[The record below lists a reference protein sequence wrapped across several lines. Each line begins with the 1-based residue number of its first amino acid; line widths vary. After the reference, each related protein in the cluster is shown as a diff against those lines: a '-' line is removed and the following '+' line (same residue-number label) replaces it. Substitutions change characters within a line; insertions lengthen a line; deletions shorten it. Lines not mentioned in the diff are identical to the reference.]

1 MYAKWNSENSIDPDA
16 DVKAIEA
23 EGIHAMQSPK
33 KYTNKLIDETS
44 PYLLQHA
51 HNPVDWY
58 PWGDE
63 AFEKARAEDK
73 PVLVSIGYSACHW
86 CHVMEHESFE
96 DEATARVMNEHF
108 VNIKVDMEE
117 RPDVD
122 QIYMTFV
129 QLTTGRGGWPMNVF
143 ITPDKL
149 PFFGGTYFPP
159 EQRYG
164 MPSWQQILMS
174 IAEAWRERRDELMH
188 SANEILGELRRV
200 GITEFSSAALD
211 TDQLDMAFQSFVRS
225 FDKTNGGFGGAP
237 KFPPSMSLEFLLR
250 YWKRTGNTEALDM
263 AVFTARKMAEG
274 GIYDQ
279 IGGGFHRYAVDAI
292 WLVPHFEKMLYD
304 NAQLIE
310 IYVHLYQITED
321 ELFKNVA
328 IETLEYV
335 RREML
340 DPSGGFYSSQDADSE
355 GVEGKFFVWT
365 PEEIVEILGTDHAQ
379 IFNFYYD
386 VSEEGNFE
394 EKNILHVSYTHE
406 AAARALKIAAS
417 ELISILETGRNK
429 LFAAREKRI
438 KPFRD
443 EKVLTAWNGLMLAAV
458 AKAAAVFGDKD
469 YLDIAKRNADFLLE
483 NLQRD
488 GRLLRTWKDGRAKL
502 NAYLED
508 YSNLADGLIEL
519 YQASGNLRYLAEAR
533 RLAELMITE
542 FWDEETGGF
551 FFTSGDHE
559 ELIVRNK
566 DFYDNAT
573 PSGNS
578 AAADVLLRLAKF
590 YGDEKYE
597 RFASATLRLAAA
609 QIRRHPQG
617 FGRALAAIEFH
628 LARVKEVAVIGDPG
642 NELERTVSNI
652 YLPNAVVSIA
662 GEPTSE
668 LPLLEGRT
676 RVDGKATAYVCED
689 FVCQRPVTTP
699 DELRSALN
707 T

>member
-1 MYAKWNSENSIDPDA
+1 
-16 DVKAIEA
+16 
-23 EGIHAMQSPK
+23 MQSPK
-33 KYTNKLIDETS
+33 QHTNKLIDETS

-51 HNPVDWY
+51 HNPVNWY
-58 PWGDE
+58 PWGNE
-63 AFEKARAEDK
+63 AFEKARSEDK
-73 PVLVSIGYSACHW
+73 PLLVSIGYSACHW

-96 DEATARVMNEHF
+96 DEATARIMNENF

-159 EQRYG
+159 GPKYG
-164 MPSWQQILMS
+164 MPSWQQILAS
-174 IAEAWRERRDELMH
+174 IAEAWRDRREDLTH

-200 GITEFSSAALD
+200 GLSEFAPSGLSA
-211 TDQLDMAFQSFVRS
+211 DQLDSAFESFVRA

-250 YWKRTGNTEALDM
+250 YWKRTGNDNALEM
-263 AVFTARKMAEG
+263 VKFTAQKMAEG

-279 IGGGFHRYAVDAI
+279 LGGGFHRYAVDAI

-304 NAQLIE
+304 NAQLIR
-310 IYVHLYQITED
+310 IYLHLFQITGE
-321 ELFKNVA
+321 ESFKRTAV
-328 IETLEYV
+328 ETLDYV

-340 DPSGGFYSSQDADSE
+340 DDSGGFYSSQDADSE

-365 PEEIVEILGTDHAQ
+365 PDEVRDVLGPDTAQ

-394 EKNILHVSYTHE
+394 EKNILHITYTRE
-406 AAARALKIAAS
+406 SAARALKIDVS
-417 ELISILETGRNK
+417 ELDKALENGRRK
-429 LFAAREKRI
+429 LFAAREERA

-443 EKVLTAWNGLMLAAV
+443 EKVLTAWNGLMLAAF
-458 AKAAAVFGDKD
+458 AEAAAVLKSEE
-469 YLDIAKRNADFLLE
+469 YLDVAKRNADFLLE
-483 NLQRD
+483 NLQQN

-502 NAYLED
+502 NAYIED
-508 YSNLADGLIEL
+508 YANLADGLIGL
-519 YQASGNLRYLAEAR
+519 YQASGSIRYLAEAR
-533 RLAELMITE
+533 RLADLMITE
-542 FWDEETGGF
+542 FWDEENGGF

-578 AAADVLLRLAKF
+578 TAADVLLRLAKF
-590 YGDEKYE
+590 YGEERYE
-597 RFASATLRLAAA
+597 RFASSVLRLTAP
-609 QIRRHPQG
+609 QIKRHPQG

-628 LARVKEVAVIGDPG
+628 LGRVKEIAVIGEKG
-642 NELERTVSNI
+642 NELQREVASR
-652 YLPNAVVSIA
+652 YLPDAVVAISDGNA
-662 GEPTSE
+662 GNE
-668 LPLLEGRT
+668 LPLLAERT
-676 RVDGKATAYVCED
+676 AIDGKATAYVCEN
-689 FVCQRPVTTP
+689 FVCQRPVSTTE
-699 DELRSALN
+699 DLSAALEH
-707 T
+707 